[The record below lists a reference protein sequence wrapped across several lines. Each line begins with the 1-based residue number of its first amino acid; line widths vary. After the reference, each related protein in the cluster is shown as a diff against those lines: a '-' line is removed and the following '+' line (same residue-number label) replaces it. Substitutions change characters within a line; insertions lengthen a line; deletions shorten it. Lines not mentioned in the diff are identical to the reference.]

1 MIFQTIIFRLYVK
14 LPGGKSFF
22 SRWISW
28 HFLKDYSQRWGDV
41 LKNTDHKGHAM
52 FSGLRTGRGWPVP
65 ALTGNNTFWAIYLGN
80 LPGSACVIPTY
91 HSNSCWKEMLIILLQ
106 YSNAAT
112 NCWYML
118 IYTQPKLSSNASS
131 QPLLGR
137 LQQHPFTH
145 SHGRCHRARCHRGK
159 KLRRNQNW
167 KLRTKRWPCKMG
179 RSPPQFRRFH
189 HTGESYI

>member
-1 MIFQTIIFRLYVK
+1 
-14 LPGGKSFF
+14 
-22 SRWISW
+22 
-28 HFLKDYSQRWGDV
+28 
-41 LKNTDHKGHAM
+41 M

-65 ALTGNNTFWAIYLGN
+65 ALTRNNTFWAIYLGN

-118 IYTQPKLSSNASS
+118 IYTQPKHHPMPPLN
-131 QPLLGR
+131 PLLGC

-179 RSPPQFRRFH
+179 PSPPPQVSSHGRVVHLSNVQKSLWHSIIRTGWYRSLLAYRNPGRYQCNGFSRF
-189 HTGESYI
+189 S